1 MLRAERSQYAP
12 VPTIGWETMKVEE
25 IFDPRF
31 AYPIVVARWNGDIVV
46 RSEQE
51 VSHMHEPRAA
61 DKNTPY

>member
-1 MLRAERSQYAP
+1 
-12 VPTIGWETMKVEE
+12 MKVEE
-25 IFDPRF
+25 ILDPLV